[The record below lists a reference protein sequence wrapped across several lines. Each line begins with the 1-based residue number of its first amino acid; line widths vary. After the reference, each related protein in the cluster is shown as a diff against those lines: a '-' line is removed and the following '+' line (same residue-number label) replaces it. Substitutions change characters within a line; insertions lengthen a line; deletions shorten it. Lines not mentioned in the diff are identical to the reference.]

1 MKFIGLE
8 NYKGLNPY
16 TFPNRPYFTI
26 SKGPKC
32 KFDNNFQY
40 AIFHFN
46 MSQILQWIYYLYE
59 KNNRKI
65 PKSIIIVDKVQNLA
79 HKTFVTQTFG
89 NTNLKI
95 FSKTTTF
102 DKEFLS
108 YLNEY
113 FIGVYGTNYLRI
125 NIPNFGFYYN
135 LEHKKDKITVSQE
148 YVPYEGFKNFL
159 YQKYDKIYHS
169 KVGTQFLSIFLQIIS
184 SLEYAQNTL
193 QFTHYDLHNEN
204 ILLRRNNTKY
214 TFSIPIFDSVYEFE
228 KPEFIATIIDFG
240 FSSIRFQKDKIISNW
255 YGFPKYGYYP
265 FFNSSIDMSRILF
278 TTYDISKNF
287 YNKEKK
293 PFHWKII
300 RFCEFIFQ
308 YFYEINMKELKDK
321 QDIFRT
327 NFYNFT
333 GFPQTYKT
341 PFELL
346 QFILANKKFICN
358 IFEID
363 KLPIQIKKKDLVEPI
378 LNYYD
383 STCVADLLCV
393 TKIDKT
399 IYHNPLNNFYG
410 NKHKLNLNL
419 FRKKISDTNILKNPL
434 PRLKYSNIMELTHT
448 YLSYQW
454 FKEGYEKLYND
465 NYVRKTRND
474 VFFKR
479 NIRRFSKVYKN
490 LTTIEQFCQYRHMSK
505 KSLRQ
510 SSAIDNYENK
520 IHHIFMKF

>member
-59 KNNRKI
+59 KNHKKI
-65 PKSIIIVDKVQNLA
+65 PNSIIIVDKVHNLT
-79 HKTFVTQTFG
+79 HKTFITQTFG

-95 FSKTTTF
+95 FTKTTTF
-102 DKEFLS
+102 DKEFSS

-135 LEHKKDKITVSQE
+135 LEQKKDRITVSQE
-148 YVPYEGFKNFL
+148 YIPFQSFKTFL
-159 YQKYDKIYHS
+159 HQKYDKVYHS
-169 KVGTQFLSIFLQIIS
+169 KVGVNFLSILLQLIC

-193 QFTHYDLHNEN
+193 QFTHYDLHHEN

-214 TFSIPIFDSVYEFE
+214 TFSIPIFDSVVEFE
-228 KPEFIATIIDFG
+228 KPEFIATITDFG

-255 YGFPKYGYYP
+255 DGFPKYGYFP
-265 FFNSSIDMSRILF
+265 FFNSSIDMTRILF
-278 TTYDISKNF
+278 TVYDISKQL

-293 PFHWKII
+293 QIHLKMI
-300 RFCEFIFQ
+300 RFCEFIVQ
-308 YFYEINMKELKDK
+308 YFYEINIKELKDK
-321 QDIFRT
+321 QDVFRG

-333 GFPQTYKT
+333 GFPQVYKT
-341 PFELL
+341 PFELF
-346 QFILANKKFICN
+346 QFITANKKFVCN

-363 KLPIQIKKKDLVEPI
+363 KLPIQIKKENPVEPI

-383 STCVADLLCV
+383 STCIADLLCV

-399 IYHNPLNNFYG
+399 IYHNPLNHFYE
-410 NKHKLNLNL
+410 NKHKFNLNK
-419 FRKKISDTNILKNPL
+419 FRKKISETSILKRPL
-434 PRLKYSNIMELTHT
+434 QRLNRSNIMELTHT
-448 YLSYQW
+448 YTSYQW
-454 FKEGYEKLYND
+454 FIEEYEKLYNT
-465 NYVRKTRND
+465 NYVKKIRDD
-474 VFFKR
+474 VFFKK
-479 NIRRFSKVYKN
+479 NIRRYSKVYKN
-490 LTTIEQFCQYRHMSK
+490 LTTIEQFCLYTQNSK
-505 KSLRQ
+505 MSLRQ
-510 SSAIDNYENK
+510 VSSINKYENEIK
-520 IHHIFMKF
+520 SIFMKF